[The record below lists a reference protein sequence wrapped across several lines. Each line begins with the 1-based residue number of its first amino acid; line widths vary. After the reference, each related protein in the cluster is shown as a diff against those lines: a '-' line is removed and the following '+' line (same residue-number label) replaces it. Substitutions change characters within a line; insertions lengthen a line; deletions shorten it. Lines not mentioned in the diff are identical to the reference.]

1 MKRILV
7 LLLVVL
13 FVGGL
18 VLIRTNKKPDVVN
31 ETKQTEVLGAEDNVE
46 SESLTISKQFG
57 SVEIT
62 LEPNKLVANETM
74 VFTMAINTHSG
85 SLDYDWTK
93 IVNTK
98 DNMGNEYKVTGWT
111 GETGGHHLKGELVF
125 EELKAEAGEV
135 VLTINDVDGATENY
149 VWKVK

>member
-18 VLIRTNKKPDVVN
+18 VLIRTNKKPD
-31 ETKQTEVLGAEDNVE
+31 
-46 SESLTISKQFG
+46 
-57 SVEIT
+57 
-62 LEPNKLVANETM
+62 VANETM

-93 IVNTK
+93 IVNT
-98 DNMGNEYKVTGWT
+98 N
-111 GETGGHHLKGELVF
+111 
-125 EELKAEAGEV
+125 
-135 VLTINDVDGATENY
+135 NDVDGATENY